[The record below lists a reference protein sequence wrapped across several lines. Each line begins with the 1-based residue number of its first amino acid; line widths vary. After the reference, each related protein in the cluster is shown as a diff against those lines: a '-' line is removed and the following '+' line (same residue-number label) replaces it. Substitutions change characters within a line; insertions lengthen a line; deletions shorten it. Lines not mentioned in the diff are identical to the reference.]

1 MAENINKNFLNPNWW
16 KRALIKTI
24 IDEIDK
30 GIDVNEMDNKVLNCA
45 IKKVQP
51 IILKMRE
58 TTHCFSSDISNEIT
72 KQISI
77 AHKQNEKIKKLNDK
91 NKQNETNINKLRADI
106 QRWSNNFKNQAANI
120 EEYEL

>member
-1 MAENINKNFLNPNWW
+1 
-16 KRALIKTI
+16 
-24 IDEIDK
+24 
-30 GIDVNEMDNKVLNCA
+30 MDNKVLNCA

-72 KQISI
+72 KQRSI
-77 AHKQNEKIKKLNDK
+77 GHKQNEKIKKVNDK

>member
-1 MAENINKNFLNPNWW
+1 MAENINKNFLNPDWW

-24 IDEIDK
+24 LDEIDK

-51 IILKMRE
+51 IVLKIRE
-58 TTHCFSSDISNEIT
+58 TTHCFSSDISSEIM

-77 AHKQNEKIKKLNDK
+77 THKQNEKIKKLNDK
-91 NKQNETNINKLRADI
+91 NKQNEMNISKLRADI
-106 QRWSNNFKNQAANI
+106 QRWSNNFKNQSANI